1 MRTGLGALA
10 LAIATT
16 AVFPLAAM
24 ADETGLASSH
34 DLVKVGGRLCFADH
48 WHSGAGDGATKEKA
62 RAVAIRSW
70 ADFVDLEY
78 GSSWARFSVA
88 AGARTTYTK
97 AENGWS
103 ASVEARPCRG

>member
-1 MRTGLGALA
+1 MRKALGALVLATIA
-10 LAIATT
+10 LG
-16 AVFPLAAM
+16 PLAAA

-48 WHSGAGDGATKEKA
+48 WHSGAGDGRTKDAA
-62 RAVAIRSW
+62 RAVAIRNW

-97 AENGWS
+97 AEGGWS